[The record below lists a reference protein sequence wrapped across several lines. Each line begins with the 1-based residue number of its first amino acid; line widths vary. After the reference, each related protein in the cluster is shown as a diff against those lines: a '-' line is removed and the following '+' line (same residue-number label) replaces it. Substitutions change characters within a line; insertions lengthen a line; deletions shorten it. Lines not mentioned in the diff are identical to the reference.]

1 MSDLQNQF
9 KFPSSSPPKRDVTS
23 PSIPI
28 PGSSG
33 RRSPHSSLPANL
45 MLPAVFESAGEH
57 RAQYNNLDSFSLLQS
72 PLGHPSSLPS
82 TGILARASASTLPS
96 PELKAFPKH
105 VRKTSFDHT
114 VAKEGIFTGV
124 SGRHQVN
131 GKPRS
136 PEGILG
142 TKRRAD
148 APHAESML
156 RADPPAG
163 IDLPPPMEMKDLDH
177 MRRESPFPTSSFNF
191 NVPYE
196 SLFDLSSA
204 NNIGPN
210 ISSSHPAKESHPAD
224 FTFSDSIRSSLNGT
238 YSPPSANEGLSAAAA
253 AASAAV
259 AETYAQFNMSN
270 MGLDNFPLMSMVYHT
285 ASHELS
291 HAMGGNPNSFTV
303 DPHQILPLDHTD
315 FHPSPSSD
323 GWGNGVG
330 SSSNAS
336 PEPYNVSNAS
346 TPPSADGGPSRNA
359 QPRKIASTKRVT
371 QEAVARAGASGAQR
385 KG

>member
-9 KFPSSSPPKRDVTS
+9 KFPPSSPPKRDVTS

-33 RRSPHSSLPANL
+33 RRSPHSSLPSNL

-57 RAQYNNLDSFSLLQS
+57 REQYNNLDSFSLLQS

-82 TGILARASASTLPS
+82 TGILGRASASTLPS

-114 VAKEGIFTGV
+114 VAREGIFSGV

-136 PEGILG
+136 PEGLLG

-163 IDLPPPMEMKDLDH
+163 FDLPPAMETKDVDN
-177 MRRESPFPTSSFNF
+177 MRRESPFPSSSFNF
-191 NVPYE
+191 SVPYE
-196 SLFDLSSA
+196 SFFDLSAA
-204 NNIGPN
+204 NNLSHH
-210 ISSSHPAKESHPAD
+210 ISSSLPTSKESHHPD
-224 FTFSDSIRSSLNGT
+224 FSFSDSVRSLNGT
-238 YSPPSANEGLSAAAA
+238 YSPPGANEGLSAAAA

-259 AETYAQFNMSN
+259 AETYAQFNMSS
-270 MGLDNFPLMSMVYHT
+270 MGLENFPLMSMMYHNNP
-285 ASHELS
+285 HDLG
-291 HAMGGNPNSFTV
+291 HAMGPNANSFTV
-303 DPHQILPLDHTD
+303 DPHQILPLDHTE

-336 PEPYNVSNAS
+336 PEPYNASNAS
-346 TPPSADGGPSRNA
+346 TPPSAEGGPSRNA
-359 QPRKIASTKRVT
+359 QARKIASTKRVT
-371 QEAVARAGASGAQR
+371 QDAARAGASGAQR